1 MENFILKLGGYNTEH
16 ENRERISTYASMVGV
31 ISNII
36 LSVVKIIIGIVS
48 GSVSVLADGVNN
60 VFDVM
65 SAVVTIIGVKL
76 SKRPPD
82 KEHPYGHGRIEYLA
96 AMIICI
102 FVFAVGVQFL
112 FASFKRLKNDT
123 IDSYSNLAFVLILVS
138 IAVKVY
144 LYNFY
149 RTIGHKINSTPLL
162 ATGTDALG
170 DVLVTS
176 VVMVNIISN
185 KFFGFHVDGI
195 AGIIVSIFIIYS
207 AYSLIKDTI
216 TDIIGASPD
225 EDMIKELKKK
235 INSYDHVVDSHD
247 YRIVSFGPEDKFAI
261 VDVELPHHMDI
272 YTAHS
277 IVSEIEREV
286 GDEMN
291 LRLII
296 HIEPQGMTSEK
307 YVKANKKIKDVIGRV
322 DGFLDYHDLINTSET
337 ISFDAVI
344 DGNVVKTSKER
355 TQILDRITYEMN
367 QVIPGYKFLIRLGE
381 RF

>member
-1 MENFILKLGGYNTEH
+1 MENIILKLGGYNTEH

-36 LSVVKIIIGIVS
+36 LSVVKIIIGIIS

-307 YVKANKKIKDVIGRV
+307 YVRANKKIMDVIGRV
-322 DGFLDYHDLINTSET
+322 DGFLDYHDLIITSET

>member
-225 EDMIKELKKK
+225 GELIKELKKK

-307 YVKANKKIKDVIGRV
+307 YVKANKKIMDVIGRV
-322 DGFLDYHDLINTSET
+322 DGFLDYHDLIITSET

-344 DGNVVKTSKER
+344 DGNVVKTSKDR
-355 TQILDRITYEMN
+355 NKLLDRITYEMN

>member
-1 MENFILKLGGYNTEH
+1 MENIILKLGGYNTEH

-36 LSVVKIIIGIVS
+36 LSVVKIIIGIIS

-102 FVFAVGVQFL
+102 FAVGVQFL

-307 YVKANKKIKDVIGRV
+307 YVRANKKIMDVIGRV
-322 DGFLDYHDLINTSET
+322 DGFLDYHDLIITSET

>member
-96 AMIICI
+96 AMVICI

-123 IDSYSNLAFVLILVS
+123 MDSYSNLAFVLILVS

-307 YVKANKKIKDVIGRV
+307 YVRANKKIMDVIGRV
-322 DGFLDYHDLINTSET
+322 DGFLDYHDLIITSET

-344 DGNVVKTSKER
+344 DGNVVKTSKDR
-355 TQILDRITYEMN
+355 SKILDRINYEMN

>member
-36 LSVVKIIIGIVS
+36 LSVVKIIIGIIS

-123 IDSYSNLAFVLILVS
+123 IDSYSNLAFALILIS

-207 AYSLIKDTI
+207 AFSLIKETI

-307 YVKANKKIKDVIGRV
+307 YVKANKKIKDVIGRIY
-322 DGFLDYHDLINTSET
+322 GFLDYHDLIITSET

>member
-112 FASFKRLKNDT
+112 FASFKRLKNDA
-123 IDSYSNLAFVLILVS
+123 IDSYSNLAFALILIS

-225 EDMIKELKKK
+225 VELIKELKKK

-322 DGFLDYHDLINTSET
+322 DGFLDYHDLIITSET

-344 DGNVVKTSKER
+344 DGNVVKTSKDR
-355 TQILDRITYEMN
+355 NKILDRITYEMN

>member
-36 LSVVKIIIGIVS
+36 LSVVKIIIGIIS

-123 IDSYSNLAFVLILVS
+123 IDSYSNLAFTLILIS

-149 RTIGHKINSTPLL
+149 RTIGRKINSTPLL

-322 DGFLDYHDLINTSET
+322 DGFLDYHDLIITSET

>member
-36 LSVVKIIIGIVS
+36 LSVVKIIIGIIS

-307 YVKANKKIKDVIGRV
+307 YVKVNKKIMDVIGRV
-322 DGFLDYHDLINTSET
+322 DGFLDYHDLIITSET

-344 DGNVVKTSKER
+344 DGNVVKTSKDR
-355 TQILDRITYEMN
+355 SKILDRITYEMN

>member
-65 SAVVTIIGVKL
+65 SAVVTIIGVRL

-207 AYSLIKDTI
+207 AFSLIKDTI

-307 YVKANKKIKDVIGRV
+307 YVRANKKIMDVIGRV
-322 DGFLDYHDLINTSET
+322 DGFLDYHDLIITSET

-344 DGNVVKTSKER
+344 DGNVVKTSKDR
-355 TQILDRITYEMN
+355 NKILDRITYEMN

>member
-36 LSVVKIIIGIVS
+36 LSVVKIIIGIIS

-123 IDSYSNLAFVLILVS
+123 IDSYSNIAFVLILVS

-307 YVKANKKIKDVIGRV
+307 YVRANKKIRDVIGRV
-322 DGFLDYHDLINTSET
+322 DGFLDYHDLIITSET

-344 DGNVVKTSKER
+344 DGNVVKTSKDR
-355 TQILDRITYEMN
+355 NKILDRITYEMN

>member
-36 LSVVKIIIGIVS
+36 LSVVKIIIGIIS

-96 AMIICI
+96 AMVICI

-225 EDMIKELKKK
+225 VKFIKELKKK

-307 YVKANKKIKDVIGRV
+307 YVRANKKIKDVIGRV
-322 DGFLDYHDLINTSET
+322 DGFLDYHDLIITSET

-344 DGNVVKTSKER
+344 DGNVVKTSKDR
-355 TQILDRITYEMN
+355 NKILDRITYEMN

>member
-96 AMIICI
+96 AMVICI

-123 IDSYSNLAFVLILVS
+123 IDSYSNLSFVLILIS

-185 KFFGFHVDGI
+185 KFFGFHVDGV

-207 AYSLIKDTI
+207 AFSLIKETI

-225 EDMIKELKKK
+225 VELIKELKKN

-307 YVKANKKIKDVIGRV
+307 YVKANKKIRDVIGRV
-322 DGFLDYHDLINTSET
+322 DGFLDYHDLIITSET
-337 ISFDAVI
+337 INFDAVI
-344 DGNVVKTSKER
+344 DGNVVKTSKDR
-355 TQILDRITYEMN
+355 NKILDRITYEMN

>member
-36 LSVVKIIIGIVS
+36 LSVVKIIIGIIS

-185 KFFGFHVDGI
+185 KFFGFHVDGV

-307 YVKANKKIKDVIGRV
+307 YVRANKKIKDVIGRV
-322 DGFLDYHDLINTSET
+322 DGFLDYHDLIITSET

-344 DGNVVKTSKER
+344 DGNVVKTSKDR
-355 TQILDRITYEMN
+355 SKILDRITYEMN

>member
-1 MENFILKLGGYNTEH
+1 MEHFILKLGGYSTEH
-16 ENRERISTYASMVGV
+16 ENRERISTYSSLVGV
-31 ISNII
+31 LSNII

-96 AMIICI
+96 AMVICI

-207 AYSLIKDTI
+207 AFSLIRETI
-216 TDIIGASPD
+216 TDIIGARPD
-225 EDMIKELKKK
+225 EDIIKELKKK

-261 VDVELPHHMDI
+261 IDVELPHHMDI

-277 IVSEIEREV
+277 IVSKIEREV
-286 GDEMN
+286 GDKMN

-307 YVKANKKIKDVIGRV
+307 YVKTDKKIRDVIGRV
-322 DGFLDYHDLINTSET
+322 EGFLDFHDLIITSET

-344 DGNVVKTSKER
+344 DGNVIKTSTDR

>member
-1 MENFILKLGGYNTEH
+1 MENIILKLGGYDTPH
-16 ENRERISTYASMVGV
+16 ENRERITTYASLMG
-31 ISNII
+31 I
-36 LSVVKIIIGIVS
+36 LSNVVLSLVKVVIGIVS

-65 SAVVTIIGVKL
+65 SAVVTIVGVKL

-96 AMIICI
+96 AMVICI

-112 FASFKRLKNDT
+112 IASFKRLKDGT
-123 IDSYSNLAFVLILVS
+123 IDSYSNLAFILILLS

-144 LYNFY
+144 LFTFY
-149 RTIGHKINSTPLL
+149 RHLGHKINSTPLI

-185 KFFGFHVDGI
+185 KFFHFHVDGI

-207 AYSLIKDTI
+207 AFSLIKDTVS
-216 TDIIGASPD
+216 DIIGASPD
-225 EDMIKELKKK
+225 ENLIKELKKK

-261 VDVELPHHMDI
+261 VDVELPHEMDI
-272 YTAHS
+272 YTAHA
-277 IVSEIEREV
+277 IISEIEREV
-286 GDEMN
+286 GDEMGI
-291 LRLII
+291 RLII
-296 HIEPQGMTSEK
+296 HIEPQGMTGEK
-307 YVKANKKIKDVIGRV
+307 YIKAEEKIRSVMDRLNGFV
-322 DGFLDYHDLINTSET
+322 DFHDLIITSET
-337 ISFDAVI
+337 LSFDAVI
-344 DGNVVKTSKER
+344 DGNLLKSTKER
-355 TQILDRITYEMN
+355 KEMVDRITNEIKKE
-367 QVIPGYKFLIRLGE
+367 IPGYKILVRAGE

>member
-1 MENFILKLGGYNTEH
+1 MEHFILKLGGYNTEH
-16 ENRERISTYASMVGV
+16 ENRERISTYASLVGV
-31 ISNII
+31 LSNII

-123 IDSYSNLAFVLILVS
+123 IDSYSNIAFVLILVS

-322 DGFLDYHDLINTSET
+322 DGFLDYHDLIITSET

-344 DGNVVKTSKER
+344 DGNVVKTSKDR
-355 TQILDRITYEMN
+355 NKILDRITYEMN

>member
-216 TDIIGASPD
+216 TDIIGARPD
-225 EDMIKELKKK
+225 EDILKELKKK

-277 IVSEIEREV
+277 IVSKIEREV

-307 YVKANKKIKDVIGRV
+307 YVKANKKIMDVIGRV
-322 DGFLDYHDLINTSET
+322 DGFLDYHDLIITSET

-344 DGNVVKTSKER
+344 DGNVVKTSKNR
-355 TQILDRITYEMN
+355 NKILDRITYEMN

>member
-322 DGFLDYHDLINTSET
+322 DGFLDYHDLIITSET

>member
-1 MENFILKLGGYNTEH
+1 MENIILKLGGYNTEH

-36 LSVVKIIIGIVS
+36 LSVVKIIIGIIS

-123 IDSYSNLAFVLILVS
+123 IDSYSNIAFVLILVS

-307 YVKANKKIKDVIGRV
+307 YVKANKKIMDVIGRV
-322 DGFLDYHDLINTSET
+322 DGFLDYHDLIITSET

-344 DGNVVKTSKER
+344 DGNVVKTSKDR
-355 TQILDRITYEMN
+355 SKILDRITYEMN

>member
-16 ENRERISTYASMVGV
+16 ENREKISTYASMVGV
-31 ISNII
+31 MSNII

-123 IDSYSNLAFVLILVS
+123 IDSYSNLAFILILIS
-138 IAVKVY
+138 IVVKVY

-185 KFFGFHVDGI
+185 KFFNFHVDGI

-225 EDMIKELKKK
+225 GELIKELKKK

-307 YVKANKKIKDVIGRV
+307 YVKTDKKIRDVIGRV
-322 DGFLDYHDLINTSET
+322 DGFLDYHDLIITSET

-344 DGNVVKTSKER
+344 DGNVVKTSKDR
-355 TQILDRITYEMN
+355 NKILDRITYEMS

>member
-1 MENFILKLGGYNTEH
+1 MENIILKLGGYNTEH

-36 LSVVKIIIGIVS
+36 LSVVKIIIGIIS

-123 IDSYSNLAFVLILVS
+123 IDSYSNIAFVLILVS

-307 YVKANKKIKDVIGRV
+307 YVKVNKKIMDVIGRV
-322 DGFLDYHDLINTSET
+322 DGFLDYHDLIITSET

-344 DGNVVKTSKER
+344 DGNVVKTSKDR
-355 TQILDRITYEMN
+355 SKILDRITYEMN
-367 QVIPGYKFLIRLGE
+367 QVFPGYKFLIRLGE

>member
-36 LSVVKIIIGIVS
+36 LSVVKIIIGIIS

-123 IDSYSNLAFVLILVS
+123 IDSYSNLAFALILIS

-207 AYSLIKDTI
+207 AFSLIKETI
-216 TDIIGASPD
+216 TDIIGSSPD

-307 YVKANKKIKDVIGRV
+307 YVKANKKIKDVIGRIY
-322 DGFLDYHDLINTSET
+322 GFLDYHDLIITSET

>member
-123 IDSYSNLAFVLILVS
+123 LDSYSNLAFVLILVS

-307 YVKANKKIKDVIGRV
+307 YVKANKKIRDVIGRV
-322 DGFLDYHDLINTSET
+322 DGFLDYHDLIITSET

-344 DGNVVKTSKER
+344 DGNVVKTSKDR
-355 TQILDRITYEMN
+355 NKILDRITYEMN

>member
-1 MENFILKLGGYNTEH
+1 MGNYILKLGGYNTEH

-36 LSVVKIIIGIVS
+36 LSVVKIIIGIIS

-123 IDSYSNLAFVLILVS
+123 IDSYSNIAFVLILVS

-225 EDMIKELKKK
+225 EDIIKELKKK

-322 DGFLDYHDLINTSET
+322 DGFLDYHDLIITSET

-344 DGNVVKTSKER
+344 DGNVVKTSKDR
-355 TQILDRITYEMN
+355 NKILDRITYEMN

>member
-36 LSVVKIIIGIVS
+36 LSVVKIIIGIIS

-322 DGFLDYHDLINTSET
+322 DGFLDYHDLIITSET

>member
-36 LSVVKIIIGIVS
+36 LSVVKIIIGIIS

-76 SKRPPD
+76 SNRPPD

-307 YVKANKKIKDVIGRV
+307 YVRANKKIMDVIGRV
-322 DGFLDYHDLINTSET
+322 DGFLDYHDLIITSET

-344 DGNVVKTSKER
+344 DGNVVKTSKDR
-355 TQILDRITYEMN
+355 SKILDRITYEMN

>member
-1 MENFILKLGGYNTEH
+1 MENIILKLGGYNTEH

-36 LSVVKIIIGIVS
+36 LSVVKIIIGIIS

-123 IDSYSNLAFVLILVS
+123 IDSYSNIAFVLILVS

-307 YVKANKKIKDVIGRV
+307 YVRANKKIRDVIGRV
-322 DGFLDYHDLINTSET
+322 DGFLDYHDLIITSET

-344 DGNVVKTSKER
+344 DGNVVKTSKDR
-355 TQILDRITYEMN
+355 NKILDRITYEMN

>member
-1 MENFILKLGGYNTEH
+1 MENIILKLGGYNTEH

-36 LSVVKIIIGIVS
+36 LSVVKIIIGIIS

-225 EDMIKELKKK
+225 GELIKELKKK

-307 YVKANKKIKDVIGRV
+307 YVRANKKIRDVIGRV
-322 DGFLDYHDLINTSET
+322 DGFLDYHDLIITSET

>member
-36 LSVVKIIIGIVS
+36 LSVVKIIIGIIS

-96 AMIICI
+96 AMVICI

-296 HIEPQGMTSEK
+296 HIEPQGMTNEK
-307 YVKANKKIKDVIGRV
+307 YVKANKKIRDVIGRV
-322 DGFLDYHDLINTSET
+322 DGFLDYHDLIITSET

-344 DGNVVKTSKER
+344 DGNVVKTSKDR

>member
-36 LSVVKIIIGIVS
+36 LSVVKIIIGIIS

-112 FASFKRLKNDT
+112 FASFKKLKNDT

-225 EDMIKELKKK
+225 GELIKELKKK

-261 VDVELPHHMDI
+261 VDVELPHHIDI

-307 YVKANKKIKDVIGRV
+307 YVRANKKIKDVIGRV
-322 DGFLDYHDLINTSET
+322 DGFLDYHDLIITSET

-344 DGNVVKTSKER
+344 DGNVVKTSKDR
-355 TQILDRITYEMN
+355 NKILDRITYEMN

>member
-31 ISNII
+31 MSNII

-96 AMIICI
+96 AMVICI

-123 IDSYSNLAFVLILVS
+123 IDSYSNLAFVLILIS

-216 TDIIGASPD
+216 TDIIGARPD

-307 YVKANKKIKDVIGRV
+307 YVKTDKKIRDVIGRV
-322 DGFLDYHDLINTSET
+322 DGFLDYHDLIITSET

-344 DGNVVKTSKER
+344 DGNVVKTSKDR
-355 TQILDRITYEMN
+355 NKILDRITYEMS